1 MNAFELVTSTLTA
14 EQINRLA
21 HAGIIAPNTAM
32 YIEIYAWHIAN
43 GRSKQKTADHFR
55 LKLSTAGYAISQMNK
70 TVRV

>member
-21 HAGIIAPNTAM
+21 HAGIFFFNDTATT
-32 YIEIYAWHIAN
+32 EIYTWHIAN
-43 GRSKQKTADHFR
+43 GKSKQKTAEHFR